1 MLLFLLCK
9 SAHYSRKGRLGSHA
23 AAPAVMSSRRQAL
36 GLSVLKSQHRLS
48 SPIAPAKLNP

>member
-9 SAHYSRKGRLGSHA
+9 SAHYSRKGRPGSHA